1 MNNEENGSVPEGEV
15 KEQETQPEKQI
26 STVKTLSKKQKRLHT
41 AFQWTMITIGSL
53 MMAVSVFFF
62 QTPYKI
68 TLGGI
73 AGVAYLL
80 QQVALTQG
88 IWMIILN
95 GALLIIGLI
104 VLGKN
109 CTIRT
114 IYSCGLYTGAIFV
127 LEKIAD
133 ATNIPEKIAG
143 DETYLAL
150 TYAIILFGIGGALIF
165 NCGASSGGTD
175 IIALI
180 FKKFTHINVG
190 VALLIVDFTVI
201 CVSIMAL
208 DSREIVFYSFM
219 GLIIKNFLLDSIIEG
234 LGRTK
239 YLTVITSMPDEIG
252 KYILEKVHHGYTVYD
267 ARGGYTGDAKQ
278 VIITICKR
286 NEAWKLKN
294 KIKQIDPSS
303 FVIISNANEIMGKGF
318 GGTAL

>member
-1 MNNEENGSVPEGEV
+1 MDNEEKTDSLTPESETKGTEVQAPSGEL
-15 KEQETQPEKQI
+15 QT
-26 STVKTLSKKQKRLHT
+26 KKQKAARE
-41 AFQWTMITIGSL
+41 AARWGMITLSSIIMGC
-53 MMAVSVFFF
+53 SVYFF
-62 QTPYKI
+62 QTPYGI

-73 AGVAYLL
+73 AGISFLL
-80 QQVALTQG
+80 EKVALTQG
-88 IWMIILN
+88 IWMLIINGVLTVLGLIIL
-95 GALLIIGLI
+95 
-104 VLGKN
+104 GKD

-114 IYSCGLYTGAIFV
+114 VYATAIYTGTV
-127 LEKIAD
+127 NLLELIGK
-133 ATNIPEKIAG
+133 ATNLQHPITGNADPI
-143 DETYLAL
+143 LAL
-150 TYAIILFGIGGALIF
+150 LYAIILYGVGGAIIF

-190 VALLIVDFTVI
+190 IALLIVDFTVI
-201 CVSIMAL
+201 CVSVMAL

-219 GLIIKNFLLDSIIEG
+219 GLIIKNFLLDSVIEG

-252 KYILEKVHHGYTVYD
+252 KYILEKVHHGYTIYD
-267 ARGGYTGDAKQ
+267 ARGGYTGDEKKI
-278 VIITICKR
+278 IITICKR